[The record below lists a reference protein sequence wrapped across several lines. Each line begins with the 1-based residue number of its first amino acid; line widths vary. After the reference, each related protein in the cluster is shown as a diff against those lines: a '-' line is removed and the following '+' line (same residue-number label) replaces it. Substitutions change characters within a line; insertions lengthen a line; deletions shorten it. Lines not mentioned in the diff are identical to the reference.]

1 MFVYFISIPDSYR
14 LKNCNVS
21 FPSKVSR
28 SCRARNM
35 SSSRERREAAISQAL
50 VAKIF
55 RYLVTSQFNEAAPE
69 SLEIGE
75 VAQK

>member
-1 MFVYFISIPDSYR
+1 
-14 LKNCNVS
+14 
-21 FPSKVSR
+21 
-28 SCRARNM
+28 M

-55 RYLVTSQFNEAAPE
+55 RYLVTSQFNEAVPE
-69 SLEIGE
+69 SLEIVE